1 MKKIL
6 VLLMLVSFM
15 FAMCKSTEESTTS
28 SMGNAM
34 LTEPNPNDPLYTNYM
49 AFSPNGDGKQDTIS
63 VIPNI
68 KDTEGATQYE
78 MRITDTKG
86 NVVKQ
91 MSGDINNLKA
101 YAWDGKDDDGKLM
114 AEGMYRAEITVSTE
128 SGEKKVF
135 TSNYFNLDNSPPELA
150 LTLEP
155 LPFSPDG
162 DGVADTLN
170 LTLTVNDIS
179 PAESWNVK
187 IRDENKKLF
196 HTLKGK
202 DTVPA
207 QKTWNGYSANGTQ
220 VKSSSTYTAEFS
232 VIDKAGNSASTKEDL
247 PIDILTFKVGSKR
260 KLFIRSITFAA
271 YKTSFSKINTGE
283 VRDVVRWIA
292 NILKK
297 NPSYNLII
305 EGHALNIYESDP
317 EKYQD
322 EENVL
327 LPLSEKRAQLI
338 KDLIVGEGIN
348 ADRITIKGMGSREP
362 IVAPSDSSH
371 RWKNRRV
378 EFILEK

>member
-196 HTLKGK
+196 HTLKGT